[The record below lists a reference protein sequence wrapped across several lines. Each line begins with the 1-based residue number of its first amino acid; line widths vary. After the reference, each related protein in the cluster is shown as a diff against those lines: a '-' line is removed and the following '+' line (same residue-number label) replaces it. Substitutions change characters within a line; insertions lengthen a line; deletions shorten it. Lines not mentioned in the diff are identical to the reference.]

1 MPNMLDDEFM
11 VANYMSGNNSRQHMD
26 ASMSAVEQA
35 LQWSADA
42 MRTIIIPTD
51 NLYDLDTQWIKFN
64 EMIKKN
70 RRESDW
76 KSLELFGMTNQQHY
90 EYLRHKLLDK
100 NIKDKID
107 NYINPPVQEDD
118 EPIIS
123 ESYIDLDP
131 ADSYYNPDIIRYGTD
146 AVEKARKWAEESNR
160 TIIIPTRTIDELE
173 SLWDG
178 YNMMIKKH
186 RRESD
191 WMSLDL
197 FGVTNLKHYEFLKSQ
212 FLRDDI
218 QKSKDY
224 EFAIESMT
232 THDIS
237 RYFKSVALNESV
249 SDLSKSLL
257 EAATCN
263 NSMTD
268 DMIIGN
274 VITDIVDDYGD
285 TISSSPTVDIPYGDM
300 PFFDPNEMIDMGV
313 FGQSDPENFF
323 GAVADNS
330 MINDTVSVKEWFDM
344 YQAMSDGFYT
354 EFAQY
359 TSDWIHK
366 LRELTYGLKAIE
378 KSGDEKSINARKQ
391 SILELGWNPAIEFS
405 NQARLLAR
413 EMAQDR
419 MSKLNHMTKIIDLTG
434 FRTDDYQ
441 NMSFN
446 EDNTTVPQLFP
457 VFVIVTE
464 GKSIISPIIKKVT
477 KSKYSHASISFDPL
491 LREMYSYG
499 INGSINGMKGGFVI
513 ENISEMDV
521 GVSVGVYVFF
531 VSKNIY
537 DRLQNEI
544 QKFKDNIQNCFYS
557 YKNLFTY
564 IFNIP
569 YNTDWNMVCS
579 QFVDRILKSVDIDIT
594 HKDPSLVAP
603 STIRKSLNDSNRI
616 YNVYKGLA
624 SKYDGVKVS
633 KLIESLRK
641 RIKPLKENR
650 SYYNDQPRYIND
662 IINNIENIPVLL
674 ELQSFSYVVKNKN
687 IKSILENILFDSI
700 NIQAYGEAKTFPIQF
715 DKEGNL
721 LIHKKGKLDYAS
733 EYAKSHKLLKEYKK
747 SNNIEGMKYEVSKL
761 WMMLCMIEEALN
773 SKKFRDLPSFAIASS
788 AEVKNKANINNDFQ
802 YYIKE
807 IMKADP
813 TFNFTEYYNKSPF
826 SSASTK
832 VNASTIRFVGKLIK
846 NFIKPF

>member
-11 VANYMSGNNSRQHMD
+11 VANYMSGNNSRQPID

-191 WMSLDL
+191 WISLDL

-224 EFAIESMT
+224 GFAIESMT

-257 EAATCN
+257 EAAASN
-263 NSMTD
+263 NGITD

-323 GAVADNS
+323 GVVADNS

-434 FRTDDYQ
+434 FRTNNYQ

-446 EDNTTVPQLFP
+446 ENVATPHYVP
-457 VFVIVTE
+457 VFVVVTG
-464 GKSIISPIIKKVT
+464 GKSPISPIIKKVT
-477 KSKYSHASISFDPL
+477 KSQYTHASISFEPDL
-491 LREMYSYG
+491 KHMYSYG
-499 INGSINGMKGGFVI
+499 IEGSINGLKGGF
-513 ENISEMDV
+513 ISEDV
-521 GVSVGVYVFF
+521 TKLEEGCTIGVYLFF
-531 VSKNIY
+531 VGKKIY
-537 DRLQNEI
+537 DKLVAAV
-544 QKFKDNIQNCFYS
+544 QKFKDNVQKCFYS

-564 IFNIP
+564 IFNVP
-569 YNTDWNMVCS
+569 YNTDWNLTCS
-579 QFVDRILKSVDIDIT
+579 QFTDRILKSAGIDIT
-594 HKDPSLVAP
+594 HKDSSLVAP
-603 STIRKSLNDSNRI
+603 ATLEKSLNKSDRAYNI
-616 YNVYKGLA
+616 YEGLA
-624 SKYDGVKVS
+624 SEYDETHTK
-633 KLIESLRK
+633 KIINSLQK
-641 RIKPLKENR
+641 KEKPLKENR
-650 SYYNDQPRYIND
+650 QYYKDEARYVNDV
-662 IINNIENIPVLL
+662 INNIDNIPVLL
-674 ELQSFSYVVKNKN
+674 ELQSFSYVVQNKN
-687 IKSILENILFDSI
+687 IKNILENILFDSI
-700 NIQAYGEAKTFPIQF
+700 NIKPYGEAKTFPIEF

-747 SNNIEGMKYEVSKL
+747 SKNLDGMKYEVSKL

-773 SKKFRDLPSFAIASS
+773 SKKFRDLPSEAIASS

-802 YYIKE
+802 YYLAE
-807 IMKADP
+807 IMKIDP
-813 TFNFTEYYNKSPF
+813 KFNFTEYYNESPF
-826 SSASTK
+826 SSVTTK
-832 VNASTIRFVGKLIK
+832 INASTINFASKLIK